1 MQLFPKS
8 RYLFGCL
15 PVRGLKEHS
24 VADLITIAEAKEQSE
39 LSHEHIA
46 ELARSGKI
54 IARKSRNV
62 WLVDL
67 ASLKAYEQK
76 MKELGPA
83 KYTPTSKT
91 KKK

>member
-1 MQLFPKS
+1 MK
-8 RYLFGCL
+8 GTT
-15 PVRGLKEHS
+15 
-24 VADLITIAEAKEQSE
+24 VAELITIAEAKEHSE

-46 ELARSGKI
+46 ELARSGRI

-67 ASLKAYEQK
+67 ESLKAYEQK
-76 MKELGPA
+76 MKELGVA
-83 KYTPTSKT
+83 KYSPTRKS